1 MDTMRCSLGAGRYS
15 IRAGLVLLYNEK
27 SNEKKVVTVTGLIT

>member
-1 MDTMRCSLGAGRYS
+1 MRCALGARRYS
-15 IRAGLVLLYNEK
+15 VRAGLVLFYIEI